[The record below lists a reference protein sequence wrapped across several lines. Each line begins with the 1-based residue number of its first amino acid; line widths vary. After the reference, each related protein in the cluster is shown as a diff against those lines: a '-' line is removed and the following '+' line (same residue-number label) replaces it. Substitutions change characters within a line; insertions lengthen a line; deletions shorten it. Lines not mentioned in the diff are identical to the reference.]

1 MVVKRKKRRQAREL
15 TSVCSLSE
23 IESRAQSI
31 RLFDRSIW
39 INIGDGQILNIE
51 TKAMESLTHK
61 YDEIRTATLPGK
73 IVFAKRTKPAD
84 SLRLVKYPYKV
95 RS

>member
-1 MVVKRKKRRQAREL
+1 MAVKQAKRQAREL
-15 TSVCSLSE
+15 TSVCSLTE

-39 INIGDGQILNIE
+39 INLGDGRIFNPK
-51 TKAMESLTHK
+51 TRKMEPLSQK

-73 IVFAKRTKPAD
+73 IVFAKRPRPVEP
-84 SLRLVKYPYKV
+84 LYLVKFPYKV

>member
-1 MVVKRKKRRQAREL
+1 
-15 TSVCSLSE
+15 
-23 IESRAQSI
+23 
-31 RLFDRSIW
+31 
-39 INIGDGQILNIE
+39 
-51 TKAMESLTHK
+51 MESLTQK